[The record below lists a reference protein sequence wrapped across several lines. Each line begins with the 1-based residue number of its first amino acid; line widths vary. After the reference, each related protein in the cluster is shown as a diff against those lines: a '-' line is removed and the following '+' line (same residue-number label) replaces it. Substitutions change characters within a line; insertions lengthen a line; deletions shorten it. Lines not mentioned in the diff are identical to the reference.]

1 MVNIMWITKT
11 VFEPSHVVKC
21 QLVFNFIRRLF
32 QAHYDYCGFNFMNL
46 SNVIENCNA
55 TLGRLC
61 TVGRLFNC
69 SMPQPVDSNWISM
82 GSRGCFCVKGS
93 SAV

>member
-11 VFEPSHVVKC
+11 VFKPSHDVKC

-32 QAHYDYCGFNFMNL
+32 QAHYDYCSFNFMDH
-46 SNVIENCNA
+46 SNVVENCNA
-55 TLGRLC
+55 TLGRMC

-69 SMPQPVDSNWISM
+69 SMPQSVDPN
-82 GSRGCFCVKGS
+82 
-93 SAV
+93 